1 MERRDL
7 ILQSLAKAGAQGLTE
22 AALAKCLHVS
32 AKKIPALLQPLKL
45 DGALH
50 GPFKTG
56 RSKRYFAG
64 EHAPT
69 REKVAAQIEEW
80 LRDAGLNLTSF
91 SKLEGLIKG
100 AAKSFLLD
108 ALSALKAD
116 GKIVELRDPRKS
128 KLYLHRE
135 PLLEQLRTQVEIR
148 ERGPASDNLAVA
160 ISLEQIRPVYQA
172 LKAQQGGIS
181 AVTIFDVLKGVGASK
196 EELHRLLLRE
206 AKRGRVTLHPS
217 STTNF
222 NREVVDAGIKLEGQP
237 YPFVTMVLKEG
248 T

>member
-7 ILQSLAKAGAQGLTE
+7 ILQSLAKAGARGLTE
-22 AALAKCLHVS
+22 AALAKRLHVS
-32 AKKIPALLQPLKL
+32 AKEIPALLEPLKL
-45 DGALH
+45 DGSLY
-50 GPFKTG
+50 GPFRIG
-56 RSKRYFAG
+56 QSKRYFAG

-69 REKVAAQIEEW
+69 REKVTAKIEEW
-80 LRDAGLNLTSF
+80 LRDAALNLTSF
-91 SKLEGLIKG
+91 SKLEALFKG
-100 AAKSFLLD
+100 AAKAFFLD

-135 PLLEQLRTQVEIR
+135 PLLEQLRAQVEIR
-148 ERGPASDNLAVA
+148 DRGHASEKLVAA
-160 ISLEQIRPVYQA
+160 ISLEQVRPVYQA

-181 AVTIFDVLKGVGASK
+181 AVTIFDILKGVSASK
-196 EELHRLLLRE
+196 EELHRLLLDE

-237 YPFVTMVLKEG
+237 YPFVTVVLKEG
-248 T
+248 A

>member
-7 ILQSLAKAGAQGLTE
+7 ILHSLAKAGARGLTE
-22 AALAKCLHVS
+22 AALAKRLRVL
-32 AKKIPALLQPLKL
+32 AREIPSLLQPLKL
-45 DGALH
+45 DGSLY
-50 GPFKTG
+50 GPLSIG
-56 RSKRYFAG
+56 RSKRYFAA

-69 REKVAAQIEEW
+69 REKVADQIEEW

-91 SKLEGLIKG
+91 SKLEGLFKG
-100 AAKSFLLD
+100 AAKIFFLD

-135 PLLEQLRTQVEIR
+135 PLLEQLRAHAEIR
-148 ERGPASDNLAVA
+148 NRGPASQKSASA
-160 ISLEQIRPVYQA
+160 ISLEQVRPVYQA

-181 AVTIFDVLKGVGASK
+181 AVTIFDVLKRLGASK
-196 EELHRLLLRE
+196 EELHRLLLDE

-222 NREVVDAGIKLEGQP
+222 GREVVDAAIKLEGQP
-237 YPFVTMVLKEG
+237 YPFVTVVLKEG
-248 T
+248 S